1 MGYILKQIKAPKQG
15 QQTGWFVAKAGFPA
29 EGGEKKAA
37 FFGDVKEEVS
47 RRADEWL
54 MLHQPIFQISVR
66 EKPTLSIVRSNV

>member
-15 QQTGWFVAKAGFPA
+15 QQTGWFVAKAGFPS

-37 FFGDVKEEVS
+37 FFGDIRAEVE
-47 RRADEWL
+47 RRASEWL
-54 MLHQPIFQISVR
+54 ADHHPIEQIRVY